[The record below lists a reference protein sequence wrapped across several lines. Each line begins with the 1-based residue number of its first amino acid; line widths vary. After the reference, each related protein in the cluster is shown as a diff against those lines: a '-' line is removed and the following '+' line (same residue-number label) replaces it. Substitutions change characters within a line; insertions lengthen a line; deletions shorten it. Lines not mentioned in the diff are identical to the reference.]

1 MNDAMRKA
9 AEARGAATGPA
20 NGVPSTIGSARSVAF
35 AAKEIRAELVERD
48 GRQFHRLDGYASV
61 TEKPY
66 EMWDLFGPYEEVI
79 SRGAFDGTLA
89 NNPDVA
95 FLVNHR
101 GVTMARTTNG
111 TLELSTDDV
120 GLRSVAYLN
129 PGRSDV
135 QLLMHA
141 VDDGLI
147 TEMSFAFTIPDG
159 GARWSD
165 DFGTFRIDEVD
176 LNRGDT
182 SAVNYGA
189 NPATTIAARSR
200 EILRELQWLPP
211 GAARAAIDQLRARP
225 DLASGAAPVTGPAPT
240 RGQPPVTAAVD
251 ASGGSV
257 DLYEALLAIE

>member
-9 AEARGAATGPA
+9 AEARAAGGQSSAGPTTG
-20 NGVPSTIGSARSVAF
+20 RCVAF
-35 AAKEIRAELVERD
+35 AAKEIRADLVERD

-61 TEKPY
+61 VEKPY

-79 SRGAFDGTLA
+79 AGGAFDKTLA
-89 NNPDVA
+89 ANPDVA

-111 TLELSTDDV
+111 TLELSADDV

-159 GARWSD
+159 GAWWSD
-165 DFGTFRIDEVD
+165 DFSTFRITDVD

-200 EILRELQWLPP
+200 EILRELEYLPP
-211 GAARAAIDQLRARP
+211 GAARAAIDRLRARP
-225 DLASGAAPVTGPAPT
+225 DLAPVTAPGT
-240 RGQPPVTAAVD
+240 PPVTAAID
-251 ASGGSV
+251 NSGGSV

>member
-9 AEARGAATGPA
+9 AEARSSA
-20 NGVPSTIGSARSVAF
+20 NGTAAVSTIGSARSVAF

-61 TEKPY
+61 VEKPY

-79 SRGAFDGTLA
+79 AAGAFDKTLA

-111 TLELSTDDV
+111 TLELSADEV

-159 GARWSD
+159 GAWWSD
-165 DFGTFRIDEVD
+165 DFATFRITEVD

-200 EILRELQWLPP
+200 EIMRELQWLPP

-225 DLASGAAPVTGPAPT
+225 DLAPVTGPA
-240 RGQPPVTAAVD
+240 QVPPVTAAVD
-251 ASGGSV
+251 AAGGSV
-257 DLYEALLAIE
+257 ELYEALLAIE